1 MKIIKSL
8 NILSSNQYLLKSV
21 AFLEGCLYITPAM
34 ISDPFRSIIS
44 GKVDSNSDFL
54 SLFR

>member
-44 GKVDSNSDFL
+44 GKVDSNSDF
-54 SLFR
+54 FFFI